1 MTRRTTKTN
10 PATARPDP
18 KAPIQFI
25 RSISEDEAI
34 AIWAA
39 AYLEGK
45 HKGYGTD
52 VVGLAE
58 NHRGKSPVWVEVAI
72 PHNLYDADWNNED
85 TQLSDDQEAR
95 ARRYAAS
102 VGRFPPGMASFRKS
116 SKSGKAYISDGNH
129 RAYASF
135 LRGEPT
141 ARFLM
146 PLPDYERYV
155 AYLTTPK
162 TNPST
167 AKQTLRPNTTAN
179 LRALDVRRMRAEIE
193 RGNAKRLGSGNF
205 GQTYRV
211 VVGRNPYVV
220 KVPVEKNI
228 HGRTWKPHEL
238 REAFQAEANAATKL
252 RKLGHTIAPS
262 TLYTEVDGVPVIVR
276 EYGEPTILTQEE
288 YDDLSLRLR
297 AVVDAGWAIED
308 ELLVMRRP
316 NRSLFVADVGLWH
329 PYTAKSP
336 RERQDAQ
343 WHAEV
348 LVKTL
353 GRQQPWSNKV
363 GVPPKSALKSIEST
377 YKEAREGLD
386 DPEFYAI
393 LVGEEAED
401 RQKAVQIR
409 EQAGF
414 TRHNPA
420 TAKRTHPA
428 LWERVKAEITASSKG
443 GRPGQ
448 WSARKAQFA
457 VAEYKARGGGYI
469 GPKTPDNALTKW
481 TEERWRTRSGLPSLE
496 TGERYLPTRAITAL
510 TASEYAATSKRK
522 RAGMRHGQQFVSQ
535 PESVAVKTAKY
546 RRNPPNPRTVT
557 QVTKAA
563 REALGDPNL
572 EFVRGDGYFYVL
584 YGETGMTDGFAYGGR
599 VSAQSLDR
607 WVREIR
613 EAIAKAE
620 R

>member
-1 MTRRTTKTN
+1 MKRSRHN

-25 RSISEDEAI
+25 RSVSEDEAI

-52 VVGLAE
+52 VVGLSE

-162 TNPST
+162 TNP
-167 AKQTLRPNTTAN
+167 
-179 LRALDVRRMRAEIE
+179 
-193 RGNAKRLGSGNF
+193 
-205 GQTYRV
+205 
-211 VVGRNPYVV
+211 
-220 KVPVEKNI
+220 
-228 HGRTWKPHEL
+228 
-238 REAFQAEANAATKL
+238 
-252 RKLGHTIAPS
+252 
-262 TLYTEVDGVPVIVR
+262 
-276 EYGEPTILTQEE
+276 
-288 YDDLSLRLR
+288 
-297 AVVDAGWAIED
+297 
-308 ELLVMRRP
+308 
-316 NRSLFVADVGLWH
+316 
-329 PYTAKSP
+329 
-336 RERQDAQ
+336 
-343 WHAEV
+343 
-348 LVKTL
+348 
-353 GRQQPWSNKV
+353 
-363 GVPPKSALKSIEST
+363 
-377 YKEAREGLD
+377 
-386 DPEFYAI
+386 
-393 LVGEEAED
+393 
-401 RQKAVQIR
+401 
-409 EQAGF
+409 
-414 TRHNPA
+414 A
-420 TAKRTHPA
+420 TARRTDPA
-428 LWERVKAEITASSKG
+428 LWERVKAEVTASDKG

-469 GPKTPDNALTKW
+469 GPKTPDNSLVRWTK
-481 TEERWRTRSGLPSLE
+481 EEWRTRSGLPSLE
-496 TGERYLPTRAITAL
+496 TGERYLPARAITAL
-510 TASEYAATSKRK
+510 TASEYAATSAKK
-522 RAGMRHGQQFVSQ
+522 RAGMRRGQQFVPQ
-535 PESVAVKTAKY
+535 PESVAMKTSKY

-563 REALGDPNL
+563 REALGDPTL